1 MFQAIAD
8 LAGTTAGLITESI
21 LSFAG
26 RFFRVPEN
34 RWLRF
39 FVGFIA
45 YFVIV
50 IPLSIVLFIAF
61 LYLLASALGIKFTLG

>member
-8 LAGTTAGLITESI
+8 LAGGTAGLITEAI

-26 RFFRVPEN
+26 RFFRVPES

-39 FVGFIA
+39 IVGGVA

-50 IPLSIVLFIAF
+50 IPLSIFLFIAF
-61 LYLLASALGIKFTLG
+61 LYLLAAALGIKFSLG

>member
-8 LAGTTAGLITESI
+8 LAGSTAGLITEGI

-26 RFFRVPEN
+26 RFFRVPAN
-34 RWLRF
+34 RWVRF
-39 FVGFIA
+39 LVGLVA

-50 IPLSIVLFIAF
+50 FPVSVLLFIGF
-61 LYLLASALGIKFTLG
+61 LYLLAATLGVKLTLG